1 MMEKSPAQTKVVNST
16 PTVTPGAL
24 PESPGALPESPGL
37 APLPTHCSDCF
48 EANPWLPLILSP
60 PLNMCL

>member
-1 MMEKSPAQTKVVNST
+1 MMEKSPAQTKVMNST

-24 PESPGALPESPGL
+24 PESPGL
-37 APLPTHCSDCF
+37 APPPTHCSDCF

-60 PLNMCL
+60 PFSICACKT

>member
-1 MMEKSPAQTKVVNST
+1 MEKSPAQTKVVNST
-16 PTVTPGAL
+16 PTVT
-24 PESPGALPESPGL
+24 PGALPESPGL